1 VPRTGLAPLGTI
13 EALPP
18 STFLLTKYP
27 AQDLYPRNHF
37 LLGSFSEIFFSRN
50 VPTKTAIT
58 HTPRIAQPLPN
69 SKAKGDLPLG
79 VGCDWS
85 IVRKLLGPKHLR
97 LRLLPSKI
105 WFWLLLRT
113 GISSSSPSLKSFYV
127 KKVAENRD
135 VRCDDTNVI
144 ESVTGRSERDLV
156 KRFDDID
163 IDWSII
169 EK

>member
-1 VPRTGLAPLGTI
+1 
-13 EALPP
+13 
-18 STFLLTKYP
+18 
-27 AQDLYPRNHF
+27 
-37 LLGSFSEIFFSRN
+37 
-50 VPTKTAIT
+50 
-58 HTPRIAQPLPN
+58 
-69 SKAKGDLPLG
+69 
-79 VGCDWS
+79 
-85 IVRKLLGPKHLR
+85 
-97 LRLLPSKI
+97 LLPSKI

-127 KKVAENRD
+127 KKLAENRD